1 MRKRYYGIILA
12 IVVLF
17 GVFYSLRQVGDSRTF
32 QFFGEIIPRVDTPKK
47 VVALTFDDGPTSC
60 CTEKILGILGNT
72 NVKATFFVTGREL
85 EQNLAEGQK
94 IVAAGHE
101 LGNHSYSHA
110 RMFFVSPSFVA
121 EEIESTDRQ
130 IRAAGYNGEIHF
142 RPPYGKKL
150 FVSPYYLAR
159 TNRKT
164 ITWDIEPESNPD
176 IAKDSNKISEHILT
190 NIRPGS
196 IVLLHVMYESRRE
209 SLKAVQKTIENLRSQ
224 GYEFV
229 TVSELLVTRNQT

>member
-17 GVFYSLRQVGDSRTF
+17 VVFYSLRQVGDSRTF

-101 LGNHSYSHA
+101 LGNHSYYT
-110 RMFFVSPSFVA
+110 RECFSFRLH
-121 EEIESTDRQ
+121 SSL
-130 IRAAGYNGEIHF
+130 
-142 RPPYGKKL
+142 KKL
-150 FVSPYYLAR
+150 KAPTGKSEPQAITGKFISDRLTERNYLFHR
-159 TNRKT
+159 IIWREQTEKPLLGTLSLNL
-164 ITWDIEPESNPD
+164 
-176 IAKDSNKISEHILT
+176 ILT
-190 NIRPGS
+190 
-196 IVLLHVMYESRRE
+196 
-209 SLKAVQKTIENLRSQ
+209 
-224 GYEFV
+224 
-229 TVSELLVTRNQT
+229 